1 MDKKIQ
7 HRSLDEL
14 KAYAEQKAGEAAEKQ
29 EIAAIAQKRLKE
41 LLTDDAAKLV
51 YQKELISSLTK
62 VIDMGEQSQSKAEK
76 ALRAYQYAKDN
87 FGIVDVAS
95 INPNV

>member
-41 LLTDDAAKLV
+41 LLTNDAVKLTF
-51 YQKELISSLTK
+51 QKELISSLTK
-62 VIDMGEQSQSKAEK
+62 VVEMGIRSQDKAEK
-76 ALRAYQYAKDN
+76 ALRAYQFARDN
-87 FGIVDVAS
+87 FGAVDITTV
-95 INPNV
+95 NPDA